1 MPSLLSSVAP
11 PPLTHPRSWPVLSL
25 SPTSPPSPPLLQL
38 GGDAAQRRLHRVGAQ
53 RLRTSAG
60 AAERDGEPVVQ
71 CLRLRAVPA
80 PARAIR
86 RARAVPAAAARAAR
100 RARREL
106 VARARTRRDRLVP
119 AAGGGGARGGCQ
131 RAGYE
136 CRGHRHGR
144 VHVPRLAAAARPR
157 ARVVRSAPHS
167 AACAV
172 HTFAAGAAHDGG
184 AVALPSR
191 PRDVEQL
198 RVRLGSGMVA
208 SFGRQVLTTALRPLH
223 TGTTRRAWSPP
234 RSWTLRV
241 PSRAP

>member
-1 MPSLLSSVAP
+1 MSSKARC
-11 PPLTHPRSWPVLSL
+11 TRSCSRNTA
-25 SPTSPPSPPLLQL
+25 S
-38 GGDAAQRRLHRVGAQ
+38 ARRTRCCH
-53 RLRTSAG
+53 
-60 AAERDGEPVVQ
+60 
-71 CLRLRAVPA
+71 
-80 PARAIR
+80 
-86 RARAVPAAAARAAR
+86 ARAAR

-119 AAGGGGARGGCQ
+119 AAGGGSARGGCQ

-136 CRGHRHGR
+136 CCGHRHGR

-198 RVRLGSGMVA
+198 RVRLGRGMVA
-208 SFGRQVLTTALRPLH
+208 SFGRQVLTKALRPLH

>member
-1 MPSLLSSVAP
+1 MPSLLSSVAVP
-11 PPLTHPRSWPVLSL
+11 LLTHPRAWPVLSL
-25 SPTSPPSPPLLQL
+25 PPPSPLSPLSQL

-100 RARREL
+100 CAWREL

-119 AAGGGGARGGCQ
+119 STGGGGACGGGQC
-131 RAGYE
+131 AGHE
-136 CRGHRHGR
+136 CGGHRHGR
-144 VHVPRLAAAARPR
+144 IHVPRLAAAARPR
-157 ARVVRSAPHS
+157 ARVVRSAQHGAP
-167 AACAV
+167 CAV

-184 AVALPSR
+184 AVALPSC

-198 RVRLGSGMVA
+198 RVRLGG
-208 SFGRQVLTTALRPLH
+208 
-223 TGTTRRAWSPP
+223 
-234 RSWTLRV
+234 
-241 PSRAP
+241 